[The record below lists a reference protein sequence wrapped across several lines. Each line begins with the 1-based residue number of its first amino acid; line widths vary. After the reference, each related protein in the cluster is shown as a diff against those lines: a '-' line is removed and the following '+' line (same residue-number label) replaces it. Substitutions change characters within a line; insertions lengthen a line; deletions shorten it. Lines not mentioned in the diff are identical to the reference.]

1 MEELRK
7 ICINN
12 KINNPII
19 GDLYDE
25 KKKDTTVIRQTFRD
39 RIIKKANNPDIYR
52 MYTRDRRE
60 VMGDSKRKGEA
71 YLAQVAKEQ
80 EMILLKAIYQI
91 EGADNLDKH
100 QKRKL
105 RLAGVIKVR
114 RGMQ

>member
-1 MEELRK
+1 
-7 ICINN
+7 
-12 KINNPII
+12 
-19 GDLYDE
+19 
-25 KKKDTTVIRQTFRD
+25 
-39 RIIKKANNPDIYR
+39 
-52 MYTRDRRE
+52 
-60 VMGDSKRKGEA
+60 MGDSKRKGEA

-114 RGMQ
+114 RGM